1 MPRLLETVATLA
13 ALLYF
18 ARLYLHHRLWE
29 LNWFDRLPDNSKGIA
44 FLLAASLG
52 FSLMG
57 LLIKLL
63 GQNLHVTQIL
73 LLRQVGMAIL
83 VAPAILRGFPGAL
96 RSARPDL
103 QILRILCALVAM
115 LGGFTAI
122 IHLPLADATALFFAK
137 SFFLTMFAVVFLG
150 EIVGRY
156 RWSAV
161 AVGFVGVLIM
171 LQPGTDSFS
180 IYSLYSLIGAAGA
193 AGVMILLRKLSRHDG
208 ADTILCWS
216 ALGVGLVMAA
226 PGIYY
231 WQAPTP
237 TEWVLFGALAVVSY
251 VSQKGNIYAFKHGEA
266 SLLASLDYLRLLWAT
281 WLGYLVFDHFPGP
294 ATWIGAAIVIAA
306 AIFTIYRETWRKRVW
321 TAGPRADDH
330 G

>member
-1 MPRLLETVATLA
+1 MDDVLLCLA
-13 ALLYF
+13 HPF
-18 ARLYLHHRLWE
+18 HCHRPWN

-44 FLLAASLG
+44 FLLVASIG

-73 LLRQVGMAIL
+73 LLRQIGMAIL
-83 VAPAILRGFPGAL
+83 ILPAILRNPAAL

-103 QILRILCALVAM
+103 QILRVSCALVAM
-115 LGGFTAI
+115 IGGFTAI

-137 SFFLTMFAVVFLG
+137 SFFLTIFAVIFLG
-150 EIVGRY
+150 EIVGVY

-161 AVGFVGVLIM
+161 AVGFSGVLIM

-180 IYSLYSLIGAAGA
+180 IYGIYSLVGAAGA
-193 AGVMILLRKLSRHDG
+193 AGVMILLRKLSRYDS

-216 ALGVGLVMAA
+216 ALGVGLVMAV

-251 VSQKGNIYAFKHGEA
+251 LSQKGNIYAFKHGEA
-266 SLLASLDYLRLLWAT
+266 SLLASLDYVRLLWAT

-294 ATWIGAAIVIAA
+294 ATWIGAAIVISA

-321 TAGPRADDH
+321 TAPPRADDSA
-330 G
+330 